1 MTLKAASAICSWRLV
16 LFVVLVEWF
25 MLFVNI
31 NSRRILRGN
40 RDAAFDLRQVFNKLE
55 KKPLAV
61 LLSEL
66 P

>member
-1 MTLKAASAICSWRLV
+1 
-16 LFVVLVEWF
+16 